1 MFDKDYYKG
10 DYNYIAY
17 CKYHFEEVNNTDLYP
32 EKIFLFLQHVNNIHW
47 EDLKKYD
54 EEICNRWNNFEWILN
69 TYWRLTFYTSNDVKY
84 LLKNNNG
91 IFKDDCL
98 DEWEEE
104 LKDIIKNDFYYDGD
118 IKNLLNDV
126 YINNC

>member
-47 EDLKKYD
+47 EDLKKYN
-54 EEICNRWNNFEWILN
+54 EEIITDIKKMMSTETVSFN
-69 TYWRLTFYTSNDVKY
+69 
-84 LLKNNNG
+84 
-91 IFKDDCL
+91 
-98 DEWEEE
+98 
-104 LKDIIKNDFYYDGD
+104 IIKDFIENKYFT
-118 IKNLLNDV
+118 NQ
-126 YINNC
+126 